1 MVTSAVDRFIV
12 PGGRPASAI
21 AAGYLGL
28 FSLLPFF
35 GIFAII
41 VSLVAFRDLK
51 QNPQLHGRGRA
62 WFGLVMGIVTTV
74 AYMISII
81 VALIGAVR
89 VAISRGPRLQIE
101 SPNHEKP
108 SRGRSFAVS
117 DVIRIDGAI
126 AEAED
131 RFARFRLIGW
141 WDQERLAGARVV
153 VIGAGAL
160 GNEILKNLALL
171 GVGHVFVADRDRIE
185 NSNLSRSI
193 LFRER
198 DCGRPKAVVA
208 AERAAE
214 IYPDIQVQPFAG
226 NVVHDLGQGIY
237 RWADVILGGLDN
249 REARVAINL
258 AAARAGKVWIDGA
271 IERLDGVARVFDPA
285 TGPCYECTM
294 GENDWKML
302 EARRSCAL
310 LSRDEMEQGKV
321 PTTPTTAS
329 IIAGIQVQEAIKYL
343 HGLETIAGQGFVFDG
358 THHQSYL
365 VSYTRKPDCPAH
377 DADVPV
383 EVASMASVARPV
395 PAICSSE
402 SARTLGPM
410 AVIEIGRDLLASL
423 HCSDCG
429 EDEPVFASLGKVTE
443 AQGRCPRCRQ
453 PRTPAV
459 FHTIDGRRADLL
471 DLTLGA
477 IGVPPWDV
485 LGGRAGMD
493 QRFYEF
499 SGDRDARARPA
510 GGR

>member
-1 MVTSAVDRFIV
+1 MPT
-12 PGGRPASAI
+12 
-21 AAGYLGL
+21 L
-28 FSLLPFF
+28 
-35 GIFAII
+35 
-41 VSLVAFRDLK
+41 
-51 QNPQLHGRGRA
+51 
-62 WFGLVMGIVTTV
+62 
-74 AYMISII
+74 
-81 VALIGAVR
+81 
-89 VAISRGPRLQIE
+89 
-101 SPNHEKP
+101 
-108 SRGRSFAVS
+108 S
-117 DVIRIDGAI
+117 DVIRIDGA
-126 AEAED
+126 AGED
-131 RFARFRLIGW
+131 RFARLRLIGW
-141 WDQERLAGARVV
+141 WDQERLARARVV

-160 GNEILKNLALL
+160 GNEIVKDLALL
-171 GVGHVFVADRDRIE
+171 GLKNVFVADRDRIE

-214 IYPDIQVQPFAG
+214 IYPDIRVQPFDG
-226 NVVHDLGQGIY
+226 NIVYDLGQGIY

-258 AAARAGKVWIDGA
+258 ATARAGKVWIDGA

-310 LSRDEMEQGKV
+310 LTRDEMELGKV

-365 VSYTRKPDCPAH
+365 VSYTRKDDCPAH
-377 DADVPV
+377 DADMPV
-383 EVASMASVARPV
+383 EVLPWQVSTTRAGDLLERVRSHLG
-395 PAICSSE
+395 SE
-402 SARTLGPM
+402 
-410 AVIEIGRDLLASL
+410 AVIETGRDLLASL
-423 HCSDCG
+423 HCAKCD

-443 AQGRCPRCRQ
+443 AQGRCPSCHQ
-453 PRTPAV
+453 PRTPSL
-459 FHTIDGRRADLL
+459 FHTIDGHRTGLL
-471 DLTLGA
+471 DLMLGD

-485 LGGRAGMD
+485 LGGRSGMD
-493 QRFYEF
+493 QRFYELG
-499 SGDRDARARPA
+499 GDRALVLGPLADEDNL
-510 GGR
+510 